1 MHHARATHPHRTMP
15 ATKRTWPALAGC
27 CALAVLVLGPW
38 ETVTPWD
45 GTWRTSAPRAATLT
59 AETPPQGM
67 AGTASGDALGTA
79 VADAVGEASSRPSR
93 DASGL
98 ISSDATGNTSG
109 TASGDEAL
117 SGQPTPHG
125 IISEEVNV
133 SERQPVRLVPHGP
146 LVRGATPGTPGT
158 PGTGGV
164 NGADGTPDADGAPH
178 ANSVHGVHGV
188 DDVGGAS
195 GVHAAPA
202 SARVPATSA
211 DVAPG
216 HAKTTTFPD
225 TADTLTKTG
234 VPQRPDTPIPADAQ
248 SAHGGPA
255 PSASVHTIP
264 HTVDGVTRGVPSGA
278 ESGQTAPPAPA
289 TRYGTTSGTVHS
301 ITSPSQHATASVSEH
316 ATASVSEHATAPAS
330 QHATAAGTQHATTS
344 ENLLDS
350 MDVYALSPHAA
361 RLALPRMVPVVV
373 AERLRVSR
381 PAFPFWESAID
392 KASRTHA
399 LDPRLIAAVIRAE
412 SGYDPGAVSPRG
424 AQGVMQIMPATQ
436 RELGLDDPFDPE
448 ANVEAGSRYLK
459 QQLDRFG
466 TLELALA
473 AYNAGPGNVLKYGG
487 VPPFDETRTF
497 VRRVLDGMR

>member
-1 MHHARATHPHRTMP
+1 MHHTRATHPHRTMP

-38 ETVTPWD
+38 ETVT
-45 GTWRTSAPRAATLT
+45 
-59 AETPPQGM
+59 AET
-67 AGTASGDALGTA
+67 
-79 VADAVGEASSRPSR
+79 
-93 DASGL
+93 
-98 ISSDATGNTSG
+98 
-109 TASGDEAL
+109 
-117 SGQPTPHG
+117 GQPALYG

-146 LVRGATPGTPGT
+146 LVRGATPGA
-158 PGTGGV
+158 GGV
-164 NGADGTPDADGAPH
+164 PDDSDVPGANGADKTNGTPDAYGTPH
-178 ANSVHGVHGV
+178 ANSGHGVHGV
-188 DDVGGAS
+188 EGVGDTG
-195 GVHAAPA
+195 GENAATA

-211 DVAPG
+211 DVASG
-216 HAKTTTFPD
+216 HAETTTPPD
-225 TADTLTKTG
+225 TAGVVSQTE
-234 VPQRPDTPIPADAQ
+234 VPQRPASPVRPDAQTATHSPAPSGIPHAVGDGARVAPSGMASGTTTSQPSGPAARPADA
-248 SAHGGPA
+248 PA
-255 PSASVHTIP
+255 AVTTATPAS
-264 HTVDGVTRGVPSGA
+264 
-278 ESGQTAPPAPA
+278 A
-289 TRYGTTSGTVHS
+289 TRYGTTSGTVH
-301 ITSPSQHATASVSEH
+301 TLPSVSEH
-316 ATASVSEHATAPAS
+316 ATASVSQHATASAS
-330 QHATAAGTQHATTS
+330 QHATPA

-373 AERLRVSR
+373 AERLRVVR
-381 PAFPFWESAID
+381 PAFPFWETAID
-392 KASRTHA
+392 RASRTHA

-448 ANVEAGSRYLK
+448 ANVEAGSRYLR

-466 TLELALA
+466 SLELALA

-487 VPPFDETRTF
+487 MPPFDETRTF

>member
-38 ETVTPWD
+38 ETVT
-45 GTWRTSAPRAATLT
+45 
-59 AETPPQGM
+59 AET
-67 AGTASGDALGTA
+67 
-79 VADAVGEASSRPSR
+79 
-93 DASGL
+93 
-98 ISSDATGNTSG
+98 
-109 TASGDEAL
+109 
-117 SGQPTPHG
+117 GQPALYG

-146 LVRGATPGTPGT
+146 LVRGATPGA
-158 PGTGGV
+158 GGV
-164 NGADGTPDADGAPH
+164 PDDSDVPGANVAGGANGADKTNGTPDADGAPH
-178 ANSVHGVHGV
+178 ANSGHGVHGV
-188 DDVGGAS
+188 DGVGDTGGENADT
-195 GVHAAPA
+195 A
-202 SARVPATSA
+202 SATGPATSA
-211 DVAPG
+211 DAAPG
-216 HAKTTTFPD
+216 HAETTTPPD
-225 TADTLTKTG
+225 TAEVVSQTTA
-234 VPQRPDTPIPADAQ
+234 PQRPASPVRPDAQTATHSPAPSGIPHAVGDGARVAPSGRASGTTTSQPSGPAARPADA
-248 SAHGGPA
+248 PA
-255 PSASVHTIP
+255 AVTTATPAS
-264 HTVDGVTRGVPSGA
+264 
-278 ESGQTAPPAPA
+278 A
-289 TRYGTTSGTVHS
+289 TRYGTTSGTVH
-301 ITSPSQHATASVSEH
+301 TLPSVSEH
-316 ATASVSEHATAPAS
+316 ATASVSQNATASVS
-330 QHATAAGTQHATTS
+330 QNATASVSQHATTS

-373 AERLRVSR
+373 AERLRVVR
-381 PAFPFWESAID
+381 PAFPFWETAID
-392 KASRTHA
+392 RASRTHA

-448 ANVEAGSRYLK
+448 ANVEAGSRYLR

-466 TLELALA
+466 SLELALA

-487 VPPFDETRTF
+487 MPPFDETRTF

>member
-1 MHHARATHPHRTMP
+1 MHHTRATHPHRTMP

-38 ETVTPWD
+38 ETVT
-45 GTWRTSAPRAATLT
+45 
-59 AETPPQGM
+59 AET
-67 AGTASGDALGTA
+67 
-79 VADAVGEASSRPSR
+79 
-93 DASGL
+93 
-98 ISSDATGNTSG
+98 
-109 TASGDEAL
+109 
-117 SGQPTPHG
+117 GQPALYG

-146 LVRGATPGTPGT
+146 LVRGATPGAPGMPDDSDV
-158 PGTGGV
+158 PGANVAGGA
-164 NGADGTPDADGAPH
+164 NGADKTNGTPDAYGTPH
-178 ANSVHGVHGV
+178 ANSGHGVHGV
-188 DDVGGAS
+188 DGVGDAG
-195 GVHAAPA
+195 AAPA

-211 DVAPG
+211 DVASG
-216 HAKTTTFPD
+216 HAETTPPD
-225 TADTLTKTG
+225 TAGVVSQTA
-234 VPQRPDTPIPADAQ
+234 VPQRPARPVRPDAQTATHSPAPSGIPHAVGDGARVAPSGRASGTTTSQPSGPAARPADA
-248 SAHGGPA
+248 PA
-255 PSASVHTIP
+255 AVTTATPAS
-264 HTVDGVTRGVPSGA
+264 
-278 ESGQTAPPAPA
+278 A
-289 TRYGTTSGTVHS
+289 TRSGTTSGTVHS
-301 ITSPSQHATASVSEH
+301 IPSVSQN
-316 ATASVSEHATAPAS
+316 ATASVSEHATAPVSQNATASVS
-330 QHATAAGTQHATTS
+330 QHATASVSQHATTS

-373 AERLRVSR
+373 AERLRVVR
-381 PAFPFWESAID
+381 PAFPFWETAID
-392 KASRTHA
+392 RASRTHA

-448 ANVEAGSRYLK
+448 ANVEAGSRYLR

-466 TLELALA
+466 SLELALA

-487 VPPFDETRTF
+487 MPPFDETRTF

>member
-38 ETVTPWD
+38 ETVT
-45 GTWRTSAPRAATLT
+45 
-59 AETPPQGM
+59 AET
-67 AGTASGDALGTA
+67 
-79 VADAVGEASSRPSR
+79 
-93 DASGL
+93 
-98 ISSDATGNTSG
+98 
-109 TASGDEAL
+109 
-117 SGQPTPHG
+117 GQPALYG

-146 LVRGATPGTPGT
+146 LVRGATPGA
-158 PGTGGV
+158 GGV
-164 NGADGTPDADGAPH
+164 PDDSDVPGANVAGGANGADKTNGTPDADGAPH
-178 ANSVHGVHGV
+178 ANSGHGVHGV
-188 DDVGGAS
+188 EGVGDTG
-195 GVHAAPA
+195 AAPA

-211 DVAPG
+211 DAAPG
-216 HAKTTTFPD
+216 HAETTTPPD
-225 TADTLTKTG
+225 TAEVVSQTT
-234 VPQRPDTPIPADAQ
+234 VPQRPASPSGPAARPADA
-248 SAHGGPA
+248 PA
-255 PSASVHTIP
+255 AVTTATPAS
-264 HTVDGVTRGVPSGA
+264 
-278 ESGQTAPPAPA
+278 A

-301 ITSPSQHATASVSEH
+301 IPSVSQNATASASQHATASVSQNATASVSQNATASVSEH
-316 ATASVSEHATAPAS
+316 ATASVS
-330 QHATAAGTQHATTS
+330 QHATTS

-373 AERLRVSR
+373 AERLRVVR
-381 PAFPFWESAID
+381 PAFPFWETAID
-392 KASRTHA
+392 RASRTHA

-448 ANVEAGSRYLK
+448 ANVEAGSRYLR

-466 TLELALA
+466 SLELALA

-487 VPPFDETRTF
+487 MPPFDETRTF

>member
-27 CALAVLVLGPW
+27 CALAVLVFGPW
-38 ETVTPWD
+38 ETVT
-45 GTWRTSAPRAATLT
+45 
-59 AETPPQGM
+59 AET
-67 AGTASGDALGTA
+67 
-79 VADAVGEASSRPSR
+79 
-93 DASGL
+93 
-98 ISSDATGNTSG
+98 
-109 TASGDEAL
+109 
-117 SGQPTPHG
+117 GQPALYG

-146 LVRGATPGTPGT
+146 LVRDATPGA
-158 PGTGGV
+158 GGV
-164 NGADGTPDADGAPH
+164 PDDSDVPGANVAGGANGADKTNGTPDADGAPH
-178 ANSVHGVHGV
+178 ANSGHGVHGV
-188 DDVGGAS
+188 DGLDDAD
-195 GVHAAPA
+195 AATA
-202 SARVPATSA
+202 SARVPASSA
-211 DVAPG
+211 DVASG
-216 HAKTTTFPD
+216 HAETTTPPAD
-225 TADTLTKTG
+225 TAGVMPQTA
-234 VPQRPDTPIPADAQ
+234 VPQRPARPVRPDAQTATHSPAPSGIPHAVGDGARVAPSGRASGTTTSQPSGPAARPADA
-248 SAHGGPA
+248 PA
-255 PSASVHTIP
+255 AVTTATPAS
-264 HTVDGVTRGVPSGA
+264 
-278 ESGQTAPPAPA
+278 A
-289 TRYGTTSGTVHS
+289 TRSGTTSGTVHS
-301 ITSPSQHATASVSEH
+301 TPSVSQHATAPVSEH
-316 ATASVSEHATAPAS
+316 ATASVSQNATASAS
-330 QHATAAGTQHATTS
+330 QHATASVSQHATTS

-373 AERLRVSR
+373 AERLRVAR

-448 ANVEAGSRYLK
+448 ANVEAGSRYLR

-466 TLELALA
+466 SLELALA

-487 VPPFDETRTF
+487 MPPFDETRTF

>member
-38 ETVTPWD
+38 ETVT
-45 GTWRTSAPRAATLT
+45 
-59 AETPPQGM
+59 AET
-67 AGTASGDALGTA
+67 
-79 VADAVGEASSRPSR
+79 
-93 DASGL
+93 
-98 ISSDATGNTSG
+98 
-109 TASGDEAL
+109 
-117 SGQPTPHG
+117 GQPALYG

-146 LVRGATPGTPGT
+146 LVRGATPGA
-158 PGTGGV
+158 GGV
-164 NGADGTPDADGAPH
+164 PDDSDVPGANVAGGANGADKTNGTPDADGAPH
-178 ANSVHGVHGV
+178 ANSGHGVHGV
-188 DDVGGAS
+188 EGVGDTG
-195 GVHAAPA
+195 AAPA

-211 DVAPG
+211 DAAPG
-216 HAKTTTFPD
+216 HAETTTPPD
-225 TADTLTKTG
+225 TAEVVSQTT
-234 VPQRPDTPIPADAQ
+234 VPQRPASPSGPAARPADA
-248 SAHGGPA
+248 PA
-255 PSASVHTIP
+255 AVTTATPAS
-264 HTVDGVTRGVPSGA
+264 
-278 ESGQTAPPAPA
+278 A

-301 ITSPSQHATASVSEH
+301 IPSVSQNATASASQHATASVSQNATASVSEH
-316 ATASVSEHATAPAS
+316 ATASVS
-330 QHATAAGTQHATTS
+330 QHATTS

-373 AERLRVSR
+373 AERLRVVR
-381 PAFPFWESAID
+381 PAFPFWETAID
-392 KASRTHA
+392 RASRTHA

-448 ANVEAGSRYLK
+448 ANVEAGSRYLR

-466 TLELALA
+466 SLELALA

-487 VPPFDETRTF
+487 MPPFDETRTF